1 MHAGDEC
8 RAMAEMVLSLQVEVD
23 LWLSDT
29 AATSEPQLV
38 ESVFNHFAYSDAA
51 KMHMAPRK
59 CNIYAKVLN
68 KHDPW

>member
-1 MHAGDEC
+1 
-8 RAMAEMVLSLQVEVD
+8 MAEMAPSLQVEVD
-23 LWLSDT
+23 LGLSDA

-38 ESVFNHFAYSDAA
+38 ESAFNHFAYSDAA
-51 KMHMAPRK
+51 KMHTAPGK